1 MSQHMW
7 MKIQQIGSC
16 GEGVFC
22 SGAITRNQNERKAL
36 NQVISKNKE
45 MFDVVRK
52 SRTIIYRL
60 NGLFYN
66 RYRIPTPKSVFRKL
80 APQEIVRLCL
90 WSAFIIENNMHKIV
104 PSDPFSFNNDR
115 ILLDDFG
122 NLKVSK
128 NHAVITLADR
138 FGYFSGQG
146 VRVIIPEQCQS
157 KWVRNLLSSIFLEI
171 DGDVSGPQIFIAFHE
186 GKEIRIPDG
195 HFIENSFWP
204 ESEDDCHSEE
214 KDYGNLGK
222 ISGADK
228 WRQDNAVL
236 PLWIK
241 NKKAFQDFKFGVY
254 KN

>member
-1 MSQHMW
+1 MW

-36 NQVISKNKE
+36 NQVIYKNKE

-80 APQEIVRLCL
+80 SPQEIIRLCL
-90 WSAFIIENNMHKIV
+90 WSAFIIENDLHRSP
-104 PSDPFSFNNDR
+104 PSVSFSFNDDR
-115 ILLDDFG
+115 IILDDFG

-128 NHAVITLADR
+128 NHSVITSADR
-138 FGYFSGQG
+138 FGYFSGHG

-157 KWVRNLLSSIFLEI
+157 KWVREILSSVFLEI
-171 DGDVSGPQIFIAFHE
+171 DGVFSSTQEFIAFHE
-186 GKEIRIPDG
+186 GREIRIPDG
-195 HFIENSFWP
+195 YFIENSFWP
-204 ESEDDCHSEE
+204 KSEDDCHSE
-214 KDYGNLGK
+214 KMDYGNLGK
-222 ISGADK
+222 ISGSDK
-228 WRQDNAVL
+228 WHQDKAVL
-236 PLWIK
+236 PLWLK

-254 KN
+254 RN